1 MHVHEKPNSG
11 TKLGAALVSVLVN
24 IFLIALKVVAGVL
37 TGSIGILAEAT
48 HSLLDLVASLLAYLG
63 IRWAERPAD
72 ETHAFGHEKF
82 ENMSSWVQMLLLGG
96 PMTSRMSWRRRS
108 RIRSRR

>member
-1 MHVHEKPNSG
+1 MHVHEKTQG
-11 TKLGAALVSVLVN
+11 AAKLRAALVSVLVN
-24 IFLIALKVVAGVL
+24 ICLILLKVAVGVL

-48 HSLLDLVASLLAYLG
+48 HSGLDLIASLLAFLG